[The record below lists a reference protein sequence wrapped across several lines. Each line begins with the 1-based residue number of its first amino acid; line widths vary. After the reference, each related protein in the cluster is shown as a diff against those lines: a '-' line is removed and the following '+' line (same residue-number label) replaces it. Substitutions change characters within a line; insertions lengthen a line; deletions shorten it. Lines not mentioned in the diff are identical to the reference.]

1 MRFSVG
7 GSTPMFLGTEEG
19 GGATICPPQIIDF
32 DIYYTESLVVGF
44 QVIDSDEEDCIGNF
58 FAELVIDNC

>member
-1 MRFSVG
+1 MRLSVQ
-7 GSTPMFLGTEEG
+7 GSTPLFISEENG
-19 GGATICPPQIIDF
+19 GGSTICPPQIIEF

-44 QVIDSDEEDCIGNF
+44 QVIDSDEDDCIGNF